1 MSKSTFDIELKKA
14 QKKDMEAKKTQLIN
28 KIHYEDR
35 KVISTF
41 HMIKLSGILMIKETI
56 RSLENGVA
64 RFDKK
69 LHKLY

>member
-1 MSKSTFDIELKKA
+1 MSKGTFDIELKKA

-35 KVISTF
+35 KVISNF
-41 HMIKLSGILMIKETI
+41 HMIKLSDILMIKKII

-64 RFDKK
+64 RSDKK

>member
-1 MSKSTFDIELKKA
+1 MNKSTFDIELKKA
-14 QKKDMEAKKTQLIN
+14 QKRDMEAKKTQLIN
-28 KIHYEDR
+28 KIYYEDR
-35 KVISTF
+35 KVISNF
-41 HMIKLSGILMIKETI
+41 HMIKLSDILMIKETI

>member
-1 MSKSTFDIELKKA
+1 MNKSTFDIELKKA
-14 QKKDMEAKKTQLIN
+14 QKRDMEAKKTQLIN
-28 KIHYEDR
+28 KIYYEDR
-35 KVISTF
+35 KVISSF
-41 HMIKLSGILMIKETI
+41 HMIKLSDILMIKETI

>member
-1 MSKSTFDIELKKA
+1 MSKGTFDIELKKA

-35 KVISTF
+35 KVISNF
-41 HMIKLSGILMIKETI
+41 HMIKLSDILMIKKTI

>member
-1 MSKSTFDIELKKA
+1 MNKSTFDIELKKA
-14 QKKDMEAKKTQLIN
+14 QKRDIEAKKTQLIN

-35 KVISTF
+35 KVISNF
-41 HMIKLSGILMIKETI
+41 HMIKLSDILMIKETI

>member
-1 MSKSTFDIELKKA
+1 MNKSTFDIELKKA
-14 QKKDMEAKKTQLIN
+14 QKRDMEAKKTQLTN
-28 KIHYEDR
+28 KIYYEDR
-35 KVISTF
+35 KVISNF
-41 HMIKLSGILMIKETI
+41 HMIKLSDILMIKETI

>member
-1 MSKSTFDIELKKA
+1 MSKGTFDIELKKA
-14 QKKDMEAKKTQLIN
+14 QKRDIEAKKTQLIN

-35 KVISTF
+35 KVISNF
-41 HMIKLSGILMIKETI
+41 HMIKLSDILMIKETI

>member
-1 MSKSTFDIELKKA
+1 MNKSTFDAELKKA
-14 QKKDMEAKKTQLIN
+14 QKRDMEAKKTQLIN

-35 KVISTF
+35 KVISNF
-41 HMIKLSGILMIKETI
+41 HMIKLSDILMIKKTI

>member
-1 MSKSTFDIELKKA
+1 MSKGTFDIELKKA
-14 QKKDMEAKKTQLIN
+14 QKRDMEAKKTQLIN

-35 KVISTF
+35 KVISNF
-41 HMIKLSGILMIKETI
+41 HMIKLSDILMIKKII

>member
-1 MSKSTFDIELKKA
+1 MSKNTFDIELKKA
-14 QKKDMEAKKTQLIN
+14 QKRDMEAKKTQLIN

-35 KVISTF
+35 KVISNF
-41 HMIKLSGILMIKETI
+41 HMIKLSDILMIKETI

-69 LHKLY
+69 LHKLC

>member
-1 MSKSTFDIELKKA
+1 MNKNTFDLELKKA
-14 QKKDMEAKKTQLIN
+14 QKRDMEAKKTQLIN

-35 KVISTF
+35 KVISNF
-41 HMIKLSGILMIKETI
+41 HMIKLSDILMIKKTI

>member
-1 MSKSTFDIELKKA
+1 MSKGTFDIELKKA

-35 KVISTF
+35 KVISNF
-41 HMIKLSGILMIKETI
+41 HMIKLSDILMIKETI

>member
-1 MSKSTFDIELKKA
+1 MSKGTFDIELKKA

-35 KVISTF
+35 KVISNF
-41 HMIKLSGILMIKETI
+41 HMIKLSDILMIKETI

-64 RFDKK
+64 KFDKK
-69 LHKLY
+69 LHKLC

>member
-1 MSKSTFDIELKKA
+1 MNKNTFDLELKKA
-14 QKKDMEAKKTQLIN
+14 QKRDMEAKKTQLIN

-35 KVISTF
+35 KVISNF
-41 HMIKLSGILMIKETI
+41 HMIKLSDILMIKETI

>member
-1 MSKSTFDIELKKA
+1 MSKGTFDIELKKA

-35 KVISTF
+35 KVISNF
-41 HMIKLSGILMIKETI
+41 HMMKLSDILMIKETI

-64 RFDKK
+64 RLDKK